1 MVWCLITQVSFLHH
15 CGLIPHLSGFLSCSS
30 SLWSDSSSLKFPF
43 LFFITVVWFLISQ
56 VSFPIL
62 HHCGLIPHLS
72 SFLSYSSSLWSD
84 SSSLRFPFVL
94 FITVVRFLISQVSF
108 PILHHCGL
116 IPHHSGFLSYTSS
129 LWCSNS
135 SSFISQVSFLHH
147 CGGWIPHHSS
157 FGFPFLLF
165 ITVVWCLISQVSFL
179 ILHHCGLIPHHSG
192 FLSYTSSLWCSD
204 SSSFISQV
212 SFLHHCGGW
221 IPHHSSFGF
230 PFLLFITVVW
240 CLISQVS
247 FLILHHCGLIPH
259 QSGFLSYSL
268 SLVWF
273 LISQVSFPILHHCGL
288 MPHHSGFLSYS
299 SSLWFSDSPS
309 LRWCWL
315 GIKNKTKFL
324 ASSLRCPFRF
334 LITKMALCSWR
345 DVSVK
350 NPAADQPTS
359 SLVAFLSLHLSGFLS
374 YTLSLWWSDF
384 SSLTPQVSFP
394 ILHHC
399 GLMPHQSGFLSYSS
413 SLWSHASSVRFPFL
427 FFITVVSCLISQV
440 SFPILHHCGLMP
452 HQSGFLSYS
461 SSLWSHASS
470 VRFPFLFFIT
480 VVFRFLIA
488 HHSGFLS
495 SSRWCSDSSLITRV
509 SDASSLRFLHHCGL
523 MHHHSGFLFF
533 ITVVWC
539 LITQVSFLHHCRL
552 ISHHLGFLSYFS
564 SLWSDASSLRFP
576 FLFVI
581 GFPIPHHLGG
591 GWLGIKKGSSLLHH
605 SGVLSVSSSP
615 RWLCSW
621 QDVAVKNP
629 AANQLTS
636 LLVSFLIPHCVST
649 WYNPNGWLGV
659 KHQVTYSSAFLQIDL
674 LLSVS
679 SDLTRSFALSSSS
692 AHWTCALSSPLGV
705 GRGWVMVGVGV
716 GGLCIS
722 KWRFY
727 EAVCFVQHQVLV
739 LNCQRPTLLLPARER
754 NPCYIY
760 IYKSVCMHLSGGFQ
774 FGDVH
779 ERVWLYQNS
788 ICTGYGGNIHQ

>member
-1 MVWCLITQVSFLHH
+1 
-15 CGLIPHLSGFLSCSS
+15 
-30 SLWSDSSSLKFPF
+30 
-43 LFFITVVWFLISQ
+43 
-56 VSFPIL
+56 
-62 HHCGLIPHLS
+62 
-72 SFLSYSSSLWSD
+72 
-84 SSSLRFPFVL
+84 
-94 FITVVRFLISQVSF
+94 
-108 PILHHCGL
+108 
-116 IPHHSGFLSYTSS
+116 
-129 LWCSNS
+129 
-135 SSFISQVSFLHH
+135 
-147 CGGWIPHHSS
+147 
-157 FGFPFLLF
+157 
-165 ITVVWCLISQVSFL
+165 
-179 ILHHCGLIPHHSG
+179 
-192 FLSYTSSLWCSD
+192 
-204 SSSFISQV
+204 
-212 SFLHHCGGW
+212 
-221 IPHHSSFGF
+221 
-230 PFLLFITVVW
+230 
-240 CLISQVS
+240 
-247 FLILHHCGLIPH
+247 
-259 QSGFLSYSL
+259 
-268 SLVWF
+268 
-273 LISQVSFPILHHCGL
+273 
-288 MPHHSGFLSYS
+288 
-299 SSLWFSDSPS
+299 
-309 LRWCWL
+309 
-315 GIKNKTKFL
+315 
-324 ASSLRCPFRF
+324 
-334 LITKMALCSWR
+334 MARCSWR

-359 SLVAFLSLHLSGFLS
+359 SFVTFLSPHLSGFLS
-374 YTLSLWWSDF
+374 YTSSLWWSDF

-413 SLWSHASSVRFPFL
+413 SLWSD
-427 FFITVVSCLISQV
+427 
-440 SFPILHHCGLMP
+440 
-452 HQSGFLSYS
+452 
-461 SSLWSHASS
+461 ASS

-615 RWLCSW
+615 RWR
-621 QDVAVKNP
+621 DVAVKNP
-629 AANQLTS
+629 AADQLTS

-679 SDLTRSFALSSSS
+679 SDLTRSFALSNSS

-716 GGLCIS
+716 GGLCIG